1 MCDPCEEHV
10 DNNFAPLPEERVKEF
25 LPMRDTLLYLL
36 RRAADIIAT
45 EDLRDIEKLREQCK
59 EFKESVSELR
69 SRQVDRM
76 QSEQENITVSY
87 VYLTMLQETQEISSG
102 IRHLLRAAGH
112 FSEK

>member
-1 MCDPCEEHV
+1 
-10 DNNFAPLPEERVKEF
+10 
-25 LPMRDTLLYLL
+25 
-36 RRAADIIAT
+36 
-45 EDLRDIEKLREQCK
+45 
-59 EFKESVSELR
+59 
-69 SRQVDRM
+69 M

>member
-1 MCDPCEEHV
+1 
-10 DNNFAPLPEERVKEF
+10 
-25 LPMRDTLLYLL
+25 MRDTLLYLL
-36 RRAADIIAT
+36 RRADDIIAT
-45 EDLRDIEKLREQCK
+45 DDLRDIEKLREQCR